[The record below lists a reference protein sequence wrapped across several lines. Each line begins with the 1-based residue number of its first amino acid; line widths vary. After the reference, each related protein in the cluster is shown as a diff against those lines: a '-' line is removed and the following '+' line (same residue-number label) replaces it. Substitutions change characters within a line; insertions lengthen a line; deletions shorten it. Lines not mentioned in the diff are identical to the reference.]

1 MPLDA
6 STTSTATDAFVE
18 QLATLQTRL
27 VDALSGYQVMQE
39 KGEPEIQPIVA
50 EYVRAHNRHEQELSS
65 RLVALGQKPDE
76 DGSFF
81 SLVQQAVVRT
91 RSLFTD
97 LGTNVLPQVLDGE
110 ESLLG
115 VYRDTV
121 RQAEGPADREL
132 LERQM
137 QELQAL
143 NGQTRSRAAV

>member
-1 MPLDA
+1 MPLEA
-6 STTSTATDAFVE
+6 SMRSSATDAFVE

-39 KGEPEIQPIVA
+39 KAEPEIQPIVA
-50 EYVRAHNRHEQELSS
+50 EYVRTHTRHEQELSS

-81 SLVQQAVVRT
+81 SLVQEAVVRT
-91 RSLFTD
+91 RSLFSD

-110 ESLLG
+110 ESLLE
-115 VYRDTV
+115 VYRDTLQ
-121 RQAEGPADREL
+121 QADGAADRDL

-137 QELQAL
+137 QQLQAL
-143 NGQTRSRAAV
+143 NEQTRSRATV